1 MRSKMLLAASLL
13 LSSLAYSGNLKA
25 YQDAKLMQLDSV
37 ACGVDSKNSAK
48 TRDPLCQEYTLQTE
62 QSVYWIRPLD
72 DKHPVLLP
80 VGADAQFR
88 LEKVTLLL
96 RVPSFDNKER
106 KFSVVAVKPRGDN
119 SADATPARVNHL
131 Q

>member
-1 MRSKMLLAASLL
+1 MRSKFIAAALL
-13 LSSLAYSGNLKA
+13 LSVSLAYAKDLKA
-25 YQDAKLMQLDSV
+25 YQDAKLQAMAS
-37 ACGVDSKNSAK
+37 APCAVDTKNATK
-48 TRDPLCQEYTLQTE
+48 THDLLCQEYTLQTD
-62 QSVYWIRPLD
+62 QVTYSIRPLD
-72 DKHPVLLP
+72 SKHPVLLP

-96 RVPSFDNKER
+96 RVPDFDSKER
-106 KFSVVAVKPRGDN
+106 KFSVVAVKPRGES